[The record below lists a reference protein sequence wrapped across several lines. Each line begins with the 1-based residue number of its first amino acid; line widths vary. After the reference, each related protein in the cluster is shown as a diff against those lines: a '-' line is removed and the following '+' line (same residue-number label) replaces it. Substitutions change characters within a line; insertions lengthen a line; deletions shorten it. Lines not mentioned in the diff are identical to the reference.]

1 MHSPADNKKTPIR
14 SYEVLARTATIC
26 RREIV
31 KTFSK
36 MSICELDNLGMLFR
50 ELAADER
57 MKWCLL
63 HFNKSKV

>member
-1 MHSPADNKKTPIR
+1 MHSSAYNRNPIG

-31 KTFSK
+31 KTL
-36 MSICELDNLGMLFR
+36 SICDLDNLGMLFR
-50 ELAADER
+50 ELVADER

-63 HFNKSKV
+63 HFNTSKVYL